1 MDYSSE
7 MMYLQQQNNVLEKE
21 NEILRLEKNLMKQK
35 LDQYQI
41 SLTEIENEK

>member
-21 NEILRLEKNLMKQK
+21 NEILRLEKNFMKQK